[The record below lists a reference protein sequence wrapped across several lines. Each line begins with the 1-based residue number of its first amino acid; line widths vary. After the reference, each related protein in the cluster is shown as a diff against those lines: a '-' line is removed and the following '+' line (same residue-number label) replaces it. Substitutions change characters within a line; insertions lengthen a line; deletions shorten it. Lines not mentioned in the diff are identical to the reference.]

1 MADKKSQEIS
11 LSLKELGMSNFNELK
26 LPSNWDTTPKLLMSI
41 GKKNQSTTSCVF
53 SCITVTVMP
62 YKNSHTTL
70 SSSRDLLGGRR
81 RNRNN
86 NNDVSL
92 AHPKFMSPLMSGHV
106 SGLKSTKSSNL
117 AQLRKNHFFHN
128 ALISERDVE
137 SKTSNQRIQGSYYH
151 TKKLENIFSFNGKK
165 INNN

>member
-1 MADKKSQEIS
+1 
-11 LSLKELGMSNFNELK
+11 
-26 LPSNWDTTPKLLMSI
+26 
-41 GKKNQSTTSCVF
+41 
-53 SCITVTVMP
+53 MP

-128 ALISERDVE
+128 ALISERGNYSPRDLSTVKY
-137 SKTSNQRIQGSYYH
+137 SLPI
-151 TKKLENIFSFNGKK
+151 
-165 INNN
+165 